1 MFMSQ
6 KMRVLK
12 LTIPSLRV
20 KFFVVVIMATKLF
33 ALELA
38 EVFSFSCIHCYNVE
52 PQVQNFTQNKQVK
65 FVPIPLYDQTDINEV
80 AVINAYF
87 AAVSLGKQWQFRKF
101 YYDAVFVY
109 GLPAYSKEALAYTLT
124 KCEINN
130 KVFYALASSV
140 KVRTQVQ
147 YAVNLAIKYNV
158 TSTPTFI
165 VNGVNYFE
173 GENAIQE
180 IIAN

>member
-1 MFMSQ
+1 MSQ
-6 KMRVLK
+6 KMRTLK
-12 LTIPSLRV
+12 LITPSLRV
-20 KFFVVVIMATKLF
+20 RVFIVAIMVTKLF

-52 PQVQNFTQNKQVK
+52 PQVQSFAQNKQVK

-87 AAVSLGKQWQFRKF
+87 AAADIGKQWKFRQH

-109 GLPAYSKEALAYTLT
+109 GMQAYSKEALAYTLS
-124 KCEINN
+124 KCELNN
-130 KVFYALASSV
+130 KAFYTLASSS
-140 KVRTQVQ
+140 KIRVRVQ
-147 YAVNLAIKYNV
+147 HAVDLAIKYNV
-158 TSTPTFI
+158 SSTPTFI
-165 VNGVNYFE
+165 VDGTNYFE

-180 IIAN
+180 IITN

>member
-1 MFMSQ
+1 
-6 KMRVLK
+6 MRTLK
-12 LTIPSLRV
+12 LIILSLRV
-20 KFFVVVIMATKLF
+20 RFFIAVIMSTRLF
-33 ALELA
+33 ALELT
-38 EVFSFSCIHCYNVE
+38 EVFSFSCIHCYNAE
-52 PQVQNFTQNKQVK
+52 PQVQNFAQNTQVK

-87 AAVSLGKQWQFRKF
+87 AAISLGKQWQFRKY

-109 GLPAYSKEALAYTLT
+109 SLPVYSKDALIYTLT
-124 KCEINN
+124 KCGLNN
-130 KVFYALASSV
+130 KAFYGLASSD

-147 YAVNLAIKYNV
+147 SAVDLAIKYNV

-180 IIAN
+180 IVAN

>member
-6 KMRVLK
+6 KMKASK
-12 LTIPSLRV
+12 LTILSLRI
-20 KFFVVVIMATKLF
+20 KFFIVVIMATKLF

-38 EVFSFSCIHCYNVE
+38 EIFSFSCIHCYNVE
-52 PQVQNFTQNKQVK
+52 PQLQSFAQNKQVK

-87 AAVSLGKQWQFRKF
+87 AAVSLGKQWQFRKH
-101 YYDAVFVY
+101 YYDAVFIY
-109 GLPAYSKEALAYTLT
+109 GLPVYSKEALAYTLT
-124 KCEINN
+124 KCELNN
-130 KVFYALASSV
+130 KAFYALASSA
-140 KVRTQVQ
+140 KVRIQVQ
-147 YAVNLAIKYNV
+147 RAVDLAIKYSV